1 MIGHFCLMFTL
12 GTEPRDM
19 VAQFDAKLSAA
30 EVNAIQDYIA
40 ESDNLI
46 ALHGEIEQCDNVLE
60 AIEGLLGKYAS
71 DLATVSNDIRALQ
84 EQSQTMNLKLKNRR
98 ALQGGLSD
106 FVERV
111 AILPSLIHTIMKAP
125 PASVEFFAALTQ
137 LSSKLAFVSGDDG
150 VRRSAAF
157 RDVAPELERLRLA
170 AVTRC
175 RELLL
180 DQIYGLRK
188 PRAHIQAKQA
198 ALLRHRVAAAFLRT
212 YGGDIYTEVRAAYA
226 EKVSGK
232 LLDIFRSYWASMERV
247 EETITTSEDLLGAP
261 ESSSAGVTA
270 AGVSS
275 MFSNMLNFSSS
286 GGGGGGNSSNLG
298 GAGGGGGFGS
308 SSTARPGG
316 TALNNSSR
324 SSVFALGDRA
334 AVLAAIDA
342 PPLILHEAEAEH
354 RRFPFEALF
363 RSLSKLLMDTGSH
376 EYLFCCDF
384 WGEDGKFA
392 YRDAF
397 TPVISFIQA
406 SLHAAVHEMHDP
418 IALLLALRITR
429 EHSLFLA
436 RRGIPALDDHF
447 DALNLQFWP
456 RLKVLLDAHLESLK
470 NVVTTENAGADLVAT
485 KVHVV
490 TKRYAALT
498 AAVLALHADFLDGPL
513 ANTVERMR
521 YAVLNLLL
529 TISRGFSQRG
539 RGTVFLIHNFSHVI
553 AVLKDASARALPAPP
568 PPAGSSS
575 SGGSSGGNSST
586 TGGGGAHGRTSSTVR
601 DSSTGPASGTG
612 TVRGG
617 GTNETTPAT
626 AGLGLAGDEILS
638 SFESSLTRA
647 TSLYVESRLT
657 AGAPQLLAFVKRGE
671 AAAAHGNIPEDQ
683 IIPGFGPAE
692 AAPVAKDFSGRWER
706 IVGVL
711 NREISQDF
719 GNSSVGRAVQQ
730 AAFTQLLL
738 QWSRFL
744 ELIKRQGEEGADV
757 ARQAVS
763 MPSIMYALKQHRLG

>member
-1 MIGHFCLMFTL
+1 
-12 GTEPRDM
+12 M

-71 DLATVSNDIRALQ
+71 DLATISTDIRALQ
-84 EQSQTMNLKLKNRR
+84 EQSQVMNTKLKNRR

-111 AILPSLIHTIMKAP
+111 AILPSLIHTIMEAP
-125 PASVEFFAALTQ
+125 PASIEFSAALTQ
-137 LSSKLAFVSGDDG
+137 LSSKLAFVSNDEG

-188 PRAHIQAKQA
+188 PRAHIQSKQA
-198 ALLRHRVAAAFLRT
+198 VLLRHRAAASFLRS

-247 EETITTSEDLLGAP
+247 EETIATAEDLLGAP
-261 ESSSAGVTA
+261 EGSSATA

-275 MFSNMLNFSSS
+275 MFSNMLNFSSGTS
-286 GGGGGGNSSNLG
+286 GGLGGGSNLGGGGGAS
-298 GAGGGGGFGS
+298 GFGS
-308 SSTARPGG
+308 SG
-316 TALNNSSR
+316 SR
-324 SSVFALGDRA
+324 SGMSNILSTTRFSAFALGDRA

-342 PPLILHEAEAEH
+342 PPLILHEAEAEN

-397 TPVISFIQA
+397 TPVTSFIQA
-406 SLHAAVHEMHDP
+406 SLAAAVHEMHDP
-418 IALLLALRITR
+418 IAILLALRITR
-429 EHSLFLA
+429 EHSLLLA

-456 RLKVLLDAHLESLK
+456 RLKVILDAHLESLK
-470 NVVTTENAGADLVAT
+470 QVVTTENAGADFVAT

-498 AAVLALHADFLDGPL
+498 AAVLALHAEFLDGPL
-513 ANTVERMR
+513 ANTIERMR

-529 TISRGFSQRG
+529 TLSRGFSQRG

-553 AVLKDASARALPAPP
+553 AVLKDAAAQALPAPP
-568 PPAGSSS
+568 PTNT
-575 SGGSSGGNSST
+575 GGIHNNSST
-586 TGGGGAHGRTSSTVR
+586 A
-601 DSSTGPASGTG
+601 P
-612 TVRGG
+612 RGG
-617 GTNETTPAT
+617 GVGLHSRSNSNAGNTHSGTNERENQPFA
-626 AGLGLAGDEILS
+626 AGLGPAGDEVLS
-638 SFESSLTRA
+638 SFEDSLSRA

-671 AAAAHGNIPEDQ
+671 AAAAHGNIPEGQ
-683 IIPGFGPAE
+683 IVPGFGPAE

-719 GNSSVGRAVQQ
+719 GNSAVGRAVQQ

-744 ELIKRQGEEGADV
+744 ELIKRQGDEGGDV

>member
-1 MIGHFCLMFTL
+1 
-12 GTEPRDM
+12 M

-30 EVNAIQDYIA
+30 EVDAIQDYIT

-71 DLATVSNDIRALQ
+71 DLATISTDIRALQ
-84 EQSQTMNLKLKNRR
+84 EQSQTMNIKLKNRR

-111 AILPSLIHTIMKAP
+111 AILPSLIHTIMEAP
-125 PASVEFFAALTQ
+125 SASVEFSSALTQ
-137 LSSKLAFVSGDDG
+137 LSSKLAFVSGDEA

-198 ALLRHRVAAAFLRT
+198 ALLRHRAAASFLRT

-247 EETITTSEDLLGAP
+247 EETITTAEDLLGAP
-261 ESSSAGVTA
+261 EGSSGGVSA

-275 MFSNMLNFSSS
+275 MFSNMLNFSGS
-286 GGGGGGNSSNLG
+286 NSNTSLG
-298 GAGGGGGFGS
+298 GAAAGGGGIGSGGGFGPSSRLGINS
-308 SSTARPGG
+308 SSSNLSNGG
-316 TALNNSSR
+316 SR
-324 SSVFALGDRA
+324 SSSFALGDRA

-342 PPLILHEAEAEH
+342 PPLILHEAEAEN

-397 TPVISFIQA
+397 TPVTSFIQA
-406 SLHAAVHEMHDP
+406 SLSAAVHEMHDP

-429 EHSLFLA
+429 EHSLLLA

-470 NVVTTENAGADLVAT
+470 QVVTTENAGADLVAT

-521 YAVLNLLL
+521 YAVMNLLL
-529 TISRGFSQRG
+529 TLSRGFSQRG

-568 PPAGSSS
+568 PPSTARGGIGNSGTGGMS
-575 SGGSSGGNSST
+575 SGTAIGSTSGGNSNDRE
-586 TGGGGAHGRTSSTVR
+586 GASS
-601 DSSTGPASGTG
+601 
-612 TVRGG
+612 
-617 GTNETTPAT
+617 T
-626 AGLGLAGDEILS
+626 AGLGPAGDEILS
-638 SFESSLTRA
+638 SFEDSLNRA
-647 TSLYVESRLT
+647 TTLYVESRLT

-671 AAAAHGNIPEDQ
+671 AAAAHGNIPEGQ
-683 IIPGFGPAE
+683 LVPGFGPAE

-763 MPSIMYALKQHRLG
+763 MPSIMFALKQHRLS

>member
-1 MIGHFCLMFTL
+1 MVESESDQGVENLTGSLYLGQLDFTSDNVSL
-12 GTEPRDM
+12 AGLAERLDDLGDGSLLNGVLDGGTEPRDM

-384 WGEDGKFA
+384 WGEDG
-392 YRDAF
+392 
-397 TPVISFIQA
+397 
-406 SLHAAVHEMHDP
+406 
-418 IALLLALRITR
+418 
-429 EHSLFLA
+429 
-436 RRGIPALDDHF
+436 
-447 DALNLQFWP
+447 
-456 RLKVLLDAHLESLK
+456 
-470 NVVTTENAGADLVAT
+470 ADLVAT

>member
-1 MIGHFCLMFTL
+1 
-12 GTEPRDM
+12 M

-30 EVNAIQDYIA
+30 EVDAIQDYIA

-60 AIEGLLGKYAS
+60 DIEGLLGKYAS
-71 DLATVSNDIRALQ
+71 DLATISTDIRALQ
-84 EQSQTMNLKLKNRR
+84 EQSQTMNIKLKNRR

-111 AILPSLIHTIMKAP
+111 AILPSLIHTIMEAP
-125 PASVEFFAALTQ
+125 PASIEFSTALTQ
-137 LSSKLAFVSGDDG
+137 LSSKLSFVSNDEG

-157 RDVAPELERLRLA
+157 RDVAPELERLRLV

-198 ALLRHRVAAAFLRT
+198 ALLRHRAAASFLRA

-226 EKVSGK
+226 DKVSGK

-247 EETITTSEDLLGAP
+247 EETITTAEDLLGAP
-261 ESSSAGVTA
+261 EGNSSGVSA

-275 MFSNMLNFSSS
+275 MFSNMLNFTSSGATSGSTTAGMGSSS
-286 GGGGGGNSSNLG
+286 S
-298 GAGGGGGFGS
+298 GGFGS
-308 SSTARPGG
+308 SSSGG
-316 TALNNSSR
+316 TPSLTNTTHGGNRAYS
-324 SSVFALGDRA
+324 LGDRA

-392 YRDAF
+392 YKGAF
-397 TPVISFIQA
+397 TPVTSFIQA
-406 SLHAAVHEMHDP
+406 SLAAAVHEMHDP
-418 IALLLALRITR
+418 IAILLALRITR
-429 EHSLFLA
+429 EHSLLLA

-470 NVVTTENAGADLVAT
+470 QVVTTENGGADLVAT
-485 KVHVV
+485 KVHIV
-490 TKRYAALT
+490 TRRYAALT

-521 YAVLNLLL
+521 YAVMNLLL
-529 TISRGFSQRG
+529 TLSRGFSQRG
-539 RGTVFLIHNFSHVI
+539 RGTVFLVHNFSHVI
-553 AVLKDASARALPAPP
+553 TVLKDASARALPAPP
-568 PPAGSSS
+568 PPSQTASN
-575 SGGSSGGNSST
+575 SGGAGC
-586 TGGGGAHGRTSSTVR
+586 GGGGNKNKNGG
-601 DSSTGPASGTG
+601 STGA
-612 TVRGG
+612 
-617 GTNETTPAT
+617 TTISDRELKS
-626 AGLGLAGDEILS
+626 AGLGPAGDEILA
-638 SFESSLTRA
+638 SFEDSLTRA

-671 AAAAHGNIPEDQ
+671 AAAAHGNIPEGQ
-683 IIPGFGPAE
+683 VVPGFGPAE

-711 NREISQDF
+711 NKEISQDF
-719 GNSSVGRAVQQ
+719 GNSPVGRAVQQ

-744 ELIKRQGEEGADV
+744 ELIKKQGEEGADV

-763 MPSIMYALKQHRLG
+763 MASVMYALKQHRLS

>member
-1 MIGHFCLMFTL
+1 MITYCCLISIL

-71 DLATVSNDIRALQ
+71 DLATISTDIRALQ
-84 EQSQTMNLKLKNRR
+84 QQSQTMNKKLKNRR

-106 FVERV
+106 FIERV
-111 AILPSLIHTIMKAP
+111 ALLPSLIHTIMEAP
-125 PASVEFFAALTQ
+125 PPSAEFSDALSQ
-137 LSSKLAFVSGDDG
+137 LSSKLAFVSGDEG

-175 RELLL
+175 RQLLL

-212 YGGDIYTEVRAAYA
+212 YGGDIYTEIRAAYT

-247 EETITTSEDLLGAP
+247 EETIITSEDLLGAP

-275 MFSNMLNFSSS
+275 MFSNMLNI
-286 GGGGGGNSSNLG
+286 GGGGGGGSSSMG
-298 GAGGGGGFGS
+298 GAGGGSIGGGFGS
-308 SSTARPGG
+308 SSSSTGSRPGG
-316 TALNNSSR
+316 GTAFNNATR

-384 WGEDGKFA
+384 WDEDGKAA
-392 YRDAF
+392 YRDTF
-397 TPVISFIQA
+397 LPVTSFIQA
-406 SLHAAVHEMHDP
+406 SLYAAVHEMHDP

-429 EHSLFLA
+429 EHALLLA

-456 RLKVLLDAHLESLK
+456 RLKVLLDAHLDSLK
-470 NVVTTENAGADLVAT
+470 TVVTTETATADLVAT
-485 KVHVV
+485 KVHVI

-521 YAVLNLLL
+521 YAVMNLLL
-529 TISRGFSQRG
+529 TLSRGFSQRG

-568 PPAGSSS
+568 PLAGSSS
-575 SGGSSGGNSST
+575 SST
-586 TGGGGAHGRTSSTVR
+586 AGGGGAHGRTST
-601 DSSTGPASGTG
+601 SSTGGNRTTTTGSSGT
-612 TVRGG
+612 T
-617 GTNETTPAT
+617 ETTTAAS
-626 AGLGLAGDEILS
+626 AGLGPAGGEILS
-638 SFESSLTRA
+638 SFESSLSRA
-647 TSLYVESRLT
+647 TSLYVDSRLT

-671 AAAAHGNIPEDQ
+671 AAAAQGNIPDGQ
-683 IIPGFGPAE
+683 IVPGFGPEE
-692 AAPVAKDFSGRWER
+692 AVPVAKDFSGRWER

-738 QWSRFL
+738 HWSRFL
-744 ELIKRQGEEGADV
+744 ELMKRQGEKGAEV

>member
-1 MIGHFCLMFTL
+1 
-12 GTEPRDM
+12 M

-46 ALHGEIEQCDNVLE
+46 ALHGEIEECDNVLE
-60 AIEGLLGKYAS
+60 SIEGLLGKYAS
-71 DLATVSNDIRALQ
+71 DLATISTDIRALQ
-84 EQSQTMNLKLKNRR
+84 EQSQTMNVKLKNRR

-106 FVERV
+106 FIERV
-111 AILPSLIHTIMKAP
+111 ALLPSLIHTIMEAP
-125 PASVEFFAALTQ
+125 PASAQFSDALSQ
-137 LSSKLAFVSGDDG
+137 LSAKLAFVSGDEK

-175 RELLL
+175 RQLLL

-212 YGGDIYTEVRAAYA
+212 YGGDIYTEIRAAYA

-232 LLDIFRSYWASMERV
+232 LLDIFKSYWASMERV
-247 EETITTSEDLLGAP
+247 EETIISAEDLLGAP
-261 ESSSAGVTA
+261 ESGSAGVTA

-286 GGGGGGNSSNLG
+286 GGGG
-298 GAGGGGGFGS
+298 AGGGGGGVGSGFGS
-308 SSTARPGG
+308 SSSGGGRGPGSTSLING
-316 TALNNSSR
+316 NR

-334 AVLAAIDA
+334 TVLAAIDA
-342 PPLILHEAEAEH
+342 PPLILHEAEAEQ

-384 WGEDGKFA
+384 WCEDGKFA

-397 TPVISFIQA
+397 TPVTSFIQA

-429 EHSLFLA
+429 EHSLLLA

-470 NVVTTENAGADLVAT
+470 YVVTTEIAGADLVAT
-485 KVHVV
+485 KVHVI

-521 YAVLNLLL
+521 YAVMNLLL
-529 TISRGFSQRG
+529 TLSRGFTQRG

-553 AVLKDASARALPAPP
+553 AVLKDASVRALPAPP
-568 PPAGSSS
+568 PPAGSGTSS
-575 SGGSSGGNSST
+575 SRST
-586 TGGGGAHGRTSSTVR
+586 TGGEGVHGRISTNSTGGIRTSSTSN
-601 DSSTGPASGTG
+601 SSIAAAAGNVGPT
-612 TVRGG
+612 
-617 GTNETTPAT
+617 ETTAA
-626 AGLGLAGDEILS
+626 AGLGPAGDEILS
-638 SFESSLTRA
+638 SFETSLTRA
-647 TSLYVESRLT
+647 MSLYVESRLT

-671 AAAAHGNIPEDQ
+671 AAAAHGNIPEGQ
-683 IIPGFGPAE
+683 IVPGFGPEE
-692 AAPVAKDFSGRWER
+692 AVPVAKNFSGRWER

-744 ELIKRQGEEGADV
+744 ELMKRQGEQGAEV
-757 ARQAVS
+757 SRQAVS